1 VVVIPDALGDPER
14 HTHSHPVVRRSVRSP
29 VVWLPAPGYALCAMT
44 AQDKTDLSL
53 ALAAFAA
60 TATLLGPIAA
70 AIAAA
75 FIFGLLVG
83 QGRTQR

>member
-1 VVVIPDALGDPER
+1 MTQNIA
-14 HTHSHPVVRRSVRSP
+14 HSGPQLPHSP
-29 VVWLPAPGYALCAMT
+29 VVSPPAPGYASSAMST
-44 AQDKTDLSL
+44 QDKTDLSL

-75 FIFGLLVG
+75 FIFGLLIG

>member
-1 VVVIPDALGDPER
+1 
-14 HTHSHPVVRRSVRSP
+14 
-29 VVWLPAPGYALCAMT
+29 MN

-75 FIFGLLVG
+75 FLFGLLIG

>member
-1 VVVIPDALGDPER
+1 MCL
-14 HTHSHPVVRRSVRSP
+14 SFQSP
-29 VVWLPAPGYALCAMT
+29 WATQNGTPTTTQSPAPQWSGSWRRVTLSAMS

-75 FIFGLLVG
+75 FIFGLLIG
-83 QGRTQR
+83 QGRTPR